1 MKASSYR
8 RRATTH
14 LLPITGHFLSGGA
27 GEACKSAGGMTNK
40 NVTPSCTGANHPVL
54 KLTRALKL
62 VLASDAWRSFPVW
75 SGRNFT
81 VFVVFT

>member
-1 MKASSYR
+1 MCDAFM
-8 RRATTH
+8 H
-14 LLPITGHFLSGGA
+14 
-27 GEACKSAGGMTNK
+27 
-40 NVTPSCTGANHPVL
+40 GANHPARV

-62 VLASDAWRSFPVW
+62 VLASDAWRSLPVW